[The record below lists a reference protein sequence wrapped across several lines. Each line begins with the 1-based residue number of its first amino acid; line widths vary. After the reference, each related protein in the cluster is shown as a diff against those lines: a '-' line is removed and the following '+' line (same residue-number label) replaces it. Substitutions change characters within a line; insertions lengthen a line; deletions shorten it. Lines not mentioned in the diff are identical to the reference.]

1 MAEGSDNVED
11 RLSRDNSSYIK
22 RNLEVSDR
30 GNGTHSESEDEYYGS
45 VATNALEIEPYQ
57 FELCAVAA
65 WTRT

>member
-11 RLSRDNSSYIK
+11 HLSRDNSSYIE
-22 RNLEVSDR
+22 RNLEVSDS
-30 GNGTHSESEDEYYGS
+30 GNGIHSGREEEYYGT
-45 VATNALEIEPYQ
+45 VASNALEIEPYQ